1 MCLFLNMARGERQG
15 ASPYYPVT
23 EFIDMQ
29 KLLKFMKQVGEI
41 GYLWLD
47 TIRYGFR
54 RPYEFKAVLDQ
65 MEEIGVKS
73 LGIVVV
79 SSFFVGMVMAIQVA
93 YSEANFAG
101 RVMVGIGVGVAITK
115 EFGPLLTALLA
126 GSRVAAGVT
135 SVIGSMQVTE
145 QVDAIRLLG
154 ASPAK
159 KLVFPRITAAILMF
173 PLLTAIAD
181 FVGIGGGLVVSLVDI
196 KMGYTTYISQVERA
210 VTLSDFFGGIFK
222 SVFFAFFASLI
233 GCYFGMKVEGGAEG
247 VGKAT
252 TQSVVATSVSVM
264 ISDYFLT
271 KLLILF

>member
-1 MCLFLNMARGERQG
+1 MK
-15 ASPYYPVT
+15 
-23 EFIDMQ
+23 
-29 KLLKFMKQVGEI
+29 KLLKFMRQVGEV

-73 LGIVVV
+73 LMIVVV

-159 KLVFPRITAAILMF
+159 KLVFPRITAAVLMF

-252 TQSVVATSVSVM
+252 TQSVVAASVSVM